1 MNKKRNIGFIM
12 IPLVLALGLAGGVF
26 IGKYLSVSRVSPSEA
41 KLRTILDLIENEYV
55 DRIDVDSLL
64 ASVVPDLLA
73 GLDPHSVYFTPEE
86 LKSTNEDMDG
96 HFSGVG
102 VSFQIVNDTV
112 VVVDVIA
119 GGPAEKVGM
128 LNGDKIVAANDSVL
142 TGKKATQDNVFKTL
156 RGPKG
161 TEVKLKVKRSNSEK
175 LLDFDVVRDDI
186 PVNSVDAVYIADKD
200 NGTGYLKVSKF
211 GRNTFEEFYM
221 ALHQLAAQGAKSF
234 IIDLRGNSGGFL
246 DQVILMANE
255 FLPDDRIIVSTNG
268 KLSENRSIAVSD
280 GNGHFQNIPIAVLI
294 DEYSASASEI
304 FAGAIQDNDRGLVIG
319 RRSFGKGLV
328 QHQIELPDS
337 SAIRLTVARYY
348 TPSGRCIQKPYE
360 RGADGKYV
368 MDIVDRF
375 EHGEFYNA
383 DSIKLDKSKLFLTNG
398 GRKVYGG
405 GGIMPDVFV
414 PEDTTGYSS
423 YYVNVSNK
431 GLITKYAFQV
441 SEKYRSMTKNVKTIE
456 ELERVI
462 PRDQTLLEG
471 FVDYAAQNGV
481 PARWYYINRS
491 RGLILNLLKAQI
503 ARNVLGYN
511 GLIQM
516 LNQDDVTVKKAIEM
530 LKDGKNGVNLVP
542 MNDADSEVIGDKFNL
557 YKTHDNSKL
566 WKNQKFAEK

>member
-1 MNKKRNIGFIM
+1 MSKKRNIGYIL
-12 IPLVLALGLAGGVF
+12 IPLVLAIGLSGGVF

-41 KLRTILDLIENEYV
+41 KLRTIMDLIENEYV
-55 DRIDVDSLL
+55 DKIDVDSLL
-64 ASVVPDLLA
+64 ATIVPDLLA

-86 LKSTNEDMDG
+86 LKSTNEDMEG

-119 GGPAEKVGM
+119 GGPAEKVGV
-128 LNGDKIVAANDSVL
+128 LNGDKIVSANDSVL

-161 TEVKLKVKRSNSEK
+161 TEVKLKIKRSNSDK
-175 LLDFDVVRDDI
+175 LLDFDVIRDDI
-186 PVNSVDAVYIADKD
+186 PVNSVDAVYVADKE
-200 NGTGYLKVSKF
+200 NGIGYLKVSKF

-221 ALHQLAAQGAKSF
+221 ALLELQAQGAKSF
-234 IIDLRGNSGGFL
+234 VIDLRGNSGGFL

-268 KLSENRSIAVSD
+268 KLNENRSVAMSD
-280 GNGHFQNIPIAVLI
+280 GSGHFQNVPIAVLI

-368 MDIVDRF
+368 MDILDRY

-414 PEDTTGYSS
+414 PEDTTGFTS

-441 SEKYRSMTKNVKTIE
+441 AEKYRSVTKNVKTIE

-481 PARWYYINRS
+481 PARWYYINKS

-516 LNQDDVTVKKAIEM
+516 LNEEDVTVKKALQM
-530 LKDGKNGVNLVP
+530 LKDGKSAVTLTTPKDAGSDLIIQKLNL
-542 MNDADSEVIGDKFNL
+542 F
-557 YKTHDNSKL
+557 KTHDNQKI
-566 WKNQKFAEK
+566 WRNQTFAER

>member
-1 MNKKRNIGFIM
+1 MDKKRNIGFVL
-12 IPLVLALGLAGGVF
+12 IPLVLAIGLAGGIF
-26 IGKYLSVSRVSPSEA
+26 IGKYLTVSRFSPAEA
-41 KLRTILDLIENEYV
+41 KLRTIIDLIENEYV
-55 DRIDVDSLL
+55 DRVDVDSLL
-64 ASVVPDLLA
+64 TTVIPDMLA
-73 GLDPHSVYFTPEE
+73 GLDPHSVYFNAEE
-86 LKSTNEDMDG
+86 LKATNEDMDG

-102 VSFQIVNDTV
+102 VSFQIVSDTV

-119 GGPAEKVGM
+119 GGPAEKVGLM
-128 LNGDKIVAANDSVL
+128 NGDKIVAANDSVL
-142 TGKKATQDNVFKTL
+142 TGKKASQENVFKTL

-161 TEVKLKVKRSNSEK
+161 SKVTLKVKRSNSAK

-186 PVNSVDAVYIADKD
+186 PVNSVDAVYMADKE
-200 NGTGYLKVSKF
+200 NGIGYLKVSKF

-221 ALHQLAAQGAKSF
+221 ALRELMAQGANGF
-234 IIDLRGNSGGFL
+234 VVDLRGNSGGFL
-246 DQVILMANE
+246 DQVIMMANE
-255 FLPDDRIIVSTNG
+255 FLPEGRIIVSTNG
-268 KLSENRSIAVSD
+268 KLNENRSMAASD
-280 GNGHFQNIPIAVLI
+280 GSGHFQDKSIVVLI

-304 FAGAIQDNDRGLVIG
+304 FAGAIQDNDRGVVIG

-337 SAIRLTVARYY
+337 SAVRLTVARYY
-348 TPSGRCIQKPYE
+348 TPSGRSIQKPYE

-368 MDIVDRF
+368 LDIVDRF

-383 DSIKLDKSKLFLTNG
+383 DSIKLDKSKLFLTNN

-405 GGIMPDVFV
+405 GGIMPDIFV

-441 SEKYRSMTKNVKTIE
+441 AEKYHSLTQNVKTID
-456 ELERVI
+456 ELERLL

-471 FVDYAAQNGV
+471 FVEYAAKNGV
-481 PARWYYINRS
+481 PARWYYINKS

-503 ARNVLGYN
+503 ARNVLGYT

-516 LNQDDVTVKKAIEM
+516 LNQQDVTVQKALET
-530 LKDGKNGVNLVP
+530 LKDEN
-542 MNDADSEVIGDKFNL
+542 
-557 YKTHDNSKL
+557 YKKL
-566 WKNQKFAEK
+566 LNP

>member
-1 MNKKRNIGFIM
+1 MSKKRNIGLVL
-12 IPLVLALGLAGGVF
+12 IPLVLAVGLAGGVF
-26 IGKYLSVSRVSPSEA
+26 IGKYLSVSRLSPAEA
-41 KLRTILDLIENEYV
+41 KLRTIVDLIENEYV

-64 ASVVPDLLA
+64 ASVVPELLA

-102 VSFQIVNDTV
+102 VSFQIVNDSV

-119 GGPAEKVGM
+119 GGPAEKVG
-128 LNGDKIVAANDSVL
+128 LINGDKIVSANDSVL

-156 RGPKG
+156 RGPKD
-161 TEVKLKVKRSNSEK
+161 TKVTLKVKRSNSDK
-175 LLDFDVVRDDI
+175 LLEFDVVRDDI
-186 PVNSVDAVYIADKD
+186 PVNSVDAVYLADED
-200 NGTGYLKVSKF
+200 NGVGYLKVSKF

-234 IIDLRGNSGGFL
+234 IVDLRGNSGGFL

-268 KLSENRSIAVSD
+268 KLSENRSVAMSD
-280 GNGHFQNIPIAVLI
+280 GNGHFQNIPLAVLI

-360 RGADGKYV
+360 RGEDGKYV
-368 MDIVDRF
+368 MDILDRF

-383 DSIKLDKSKLFLTNG
+383 DSIKLDKSKLYLTNG

-405 GGIMPDVFV
+405 GGIMPDIFV

-441 SEKYRSMTKNVKTIE
+441 SEKYRSLTKNVKTIE

-471 FVDYAAQNGV
+471 FVDFAAQNGV

-516 LNQDDVTVKKAIEM
+516 LNQEDVTVKKAIDM
-530 LKDGKNGVNLVP
+530 LKDGKTGVNLVP
-542 MNDADSEVIGDKFNL
+542 IKDAGSEITDKKFNL
-557 YKTHDNSKL
+557 YKTHENSEL
-566 WKNQKFAEK
+566 WRNQKFAGR

>member
-1 MNKKRNIGFIM
+1 MNKKRNIGIIL
-12 IPLVLALGLAGGVF
+12 IPLVLAIGLAGGVF
-26 IGKYLSVSRVSPSEA
+26 IGKYLSVSRLSPAEV
-41 KLRTILDLIENEYV
+41 KLRTLLDLIDNEYV

-64 ASVVPDLLA
+64 ATVVPDLLA
-73 GLDPHSVYFTPEE
+73 GLDPHSVYLPPEE
-86 LKSTNEDMDG
+86 LKATNDDMDG

-102 VSFQIVNDTV
+102 VSFQIVNDSV

-119 GGPAEKVGM
+119 GGPAEKVG
-128 LNGDKIVAANDSVL
+128 LINGDKIVAAGDSIL
-142 TGKKATQDNVFKTL
+142 TGKKATQENVFKTL

-161 TEVKLKVKRSNSEK
+161 TEVKLKVKRSNSDK

-186 PVNSVDAVYIADKD
+186 PVNSVDAVHITDKE
-200 NGTGYLKVSKF
+200 NGIGYLKVSKF
-211 GRNTFEEFYM
+211 GRNTYEEFFM
-221 ALHQLAAQGAKSF
+221 ALRDLTLQGAKSF
-234 IIDLRGNSGGFL
+234 IIDLRGNTGGFL

-268 KLSENRSIAVSD
+268 KLSDNRSVAMSD
-280 GNGHFQNIPIAVLI
+280 GNGRFQNVPVVVLI

-304 FAGAIQDNDRGLVIG
+304 FAGAIQDNDRGTIVG

-360 RGADGKYV
+360 RGADGKYI

-383 DSIKLDKSKLFLTNG
+383 DSIKLDKSKLFFTVG

-405 GGIMPDVFV
+405 GGIMPDIFV
-414 PEDTTGYSS
+414 PEDTTGFTS
-423 YYVNVSNK
+423 YYINVNNK

-441 SEKYRSMTKNVKTIE
+441 AEKYRSLTRNVKTIE

-471 FVDYAAQNGV
+471 FVDFAAQNGV

-491 RGLILNLLKAQI
+491 RNLILNILKAQI
-503 ARNVLGYN
+503 ARNVLGYD
-511 GLIQM
+511 GLIQV
-516 LNQDDVTVKKAIEM
+516 LNQEDVTVQKAINT
-530 LKDGKNGVNLVP
+530 LKDGDTG
-542 MNDADSEVIGDKFNL
+542 GD
-557 YKTHDNSKL
+557 
-566 WKNQKFAEK
+566 

>member
-1 MNKKRNIGFIM
+1 MNKKRNIGIIL
-12 IPLVLALGLAGGVF
+12 IPLVLAIGLAGGVF
-26 IGKYLSVSRVSPSEA
+26 IGKYLSVSRLSPAEV
-41 KLRTILDLIENEYV
+41 KLRTLLDLIDNEYV

-64 ASVVPDLLA
+64 ATVVPDLLA
-73 GLDPHSVYFTPEE
+73 GLDPHSVYLPPEE
-86 LKSTNEDMDG
+86 LKATNDDMDG

-102 VSFQIVNDTV
+102 VSFQIVNDSV

-119 GGPAEKVGM
+119 GGPAEKVG
-128 LNGDKIVAANDSVL
+128 LINGDKIVAAGDSIL
-142 TGKKATQDNVFKTL
+142 TGKKATQENVFKTL

-161 TEVKLKVKRSNSEK
+161 TEVKLKVKRSNSDK

-186 PVNSVDAVYIADKD
+186 PVNSVDAVHIADKE
-200 NGTGYLKVSKF
+200 NGIGYLKVSKF
-211 GRNTFEEFYM
+211 GRNTYEEFFM
-221 ALHQLAAQGAKSF
+221 ALRDLTLQGAKSF
-234 IIDLRGNSGGFL
+234 IIDLRGNTGGFL

-268 KLSENRSIAVSD
+268 KLSDNRSVAMSD
-280 GNGHFQNIPIAVLI
+280 GNGRFQNVPVVVLI

-304 FAGAIQDNDRGLVIG
+304 FAGAIQDNDRGTIVG

-360 RGADGKYV
+360 RGADGKYI

-383 DSIKLDKSKLFLTNG
+383 DSIKLDKSKLFLTVG

-405 GGIMPDVFV
+405 GGIMPDIFV
-414 PEDTTGYSS
+414 PEDTTGFTS
-423 YYVNVSNK
+423 YYINVNNK

-441 SEKYRSMTKNVKTIE
+441 AEKYRSLTRNVKTIE

-471 FVDYAAQNGV
+471 FVDFAAQNGV

-491 RGLILNLLKAQI
+491 RNLILNILKAQI
-503 ARNVLGYN
+503 ARNVLGYD
-511 GLIQM
+511 GLIQV
-516 LNQDDVTVKKAIEM
+516 LNQEDVTVQKAINT
-530 LKDGKNGVNLVP
+530 LKDG
-542 MNDADSEVIGDKFNL
+542 DAGGGD
-557 YKTHDNSKL
+557 
-566 WKNQKFAEK
+566 

>member
-1 MNKKRNIGFIM
+1 MNNKRNIGFVL

-26 IGKYLSVSRVSPSEA
+26 IGKYLSVSRVTPSEA
-41 KLRTILDLIENEYV
+41 KLRTIMDLIENEYV

-119 GGPAEKVGM
+119 GGPAEKVGV
-128 LNGDKIVAANDSVL
+128 LNGDKIVSANDSLL

-161 TEVKLKVKRSNSEK
+161 TEVKLKVKRSNSDK

-186 PVNSVDAVYIADKD
+186 PVNSVDAVYIADKE
-200 NGTGYLKVSKF
+200 NGIGYLKVSKF

-221 ALHQLAAQGAKSF
+221 ALLELSAQGAKSF
-234 IIDLRGNSGGFL
+234 VIDLRGNSGGFL

-268 KLSENRSIAVSD
+268 KLNENRSIAVSD

-383 DSIKLDKSKLFLTNG
+383 DSIKLDKSKLFLTKG

-414 PEDTTGYSS
+414 PEDTTGFSS
-423 YYVNVSNK
+423 YYVSVSNK

-441 SEKYRSMTKNVKTIE
+441 AEKYRALTKNVKTIE

-491 RGLILNLLKAQI
+491 RSVILNLLKAQI

-511 GLIQM
+511 GLIEM
-516 LNQDDVTVKKAIEM
+516 LNQDDVTVKKALEM
-530 LKDGKNGVNLVP
+530 LKDGKSAVSLVP
-542 MNDADSEVIGDKFNL
+542 AKETGSELINEKFNL
-557 YKTHDNSKL
+557 YKTHDNSKI
-566 WKNQKFAEK
+566 WRNQKFAER

>member
-1 MNKKRNIGFIM
+1 MSKKRNIG
-12 IPLVLALGLAGGVF
+12 LVLIPIVLAVGIVGGVF
-26 IGKYLSVSRVSPSEA
+26 IGKYLSVSRMSPAEA
-41 KLRTILDLIENEYV
+41 KLRTIIDLIDNEYV

-64 ASVVPDLLA
+64 ASVVPELLA
-73 GLDPHSVYFTPEE
+73 GLDPHSVYFTPAE
-86 LKSTNEDMDG
+86 LKSANEDMDG

-102 VSFQIVNDTV
+102 VSFQIVNDSV

-119 GGPAEKVGM
+119 GGPAEKVGLM
-128 LNGDKIVAANDSVL
+128 NGDKIVAANDSIL
-142 TGKKATQDNVFKTL
+142 TGKKATQENVFKTL

-161 TEVKLKVKRSNSEK
+161 SKVNLKVKRSNSTK
-175 LLDFDVVRDDI
+175 LLDFEVVRDDI
-186 PVNSVDAVYIADKD
+186 PVNSVDAVYIADSD
-200 NGTGYLKVSKF
+200 NGVGYLKVSKF

-221 ALHQLAAQGAKSF
+221 ALHQLAAEGAKSF
-234 IIDLRGNSGGFL
+234 VIDLRGNSGGFL

-268 KLSENRSIAVSD
+268 KLSENRSIAMSD
-280 GNGHFQNIPIAVLI
+280 GSGHFQNIPIAVLI

-414 PEDTTGYSS
+414 PEDTIGFTS
-423 YYVNVSNK
+423 YYVSVSNK
-431 GLITKYAFQV
+431 GLITKYAFEV
-441 SEKYRSMTKNVKTIE
+441 AEKYRSVTKNVKTIE

-471 FVDYAAQNGV
+471 FVDYAASNGV
-481 PARWYYINRS
+481 PARWYYINKS
-491 RGLILNLLKAQI
+491 RGVILNLLKAQI

-516 LNQDDVTVKKAIEM
+516 LNQEDVTVKKAIE
-530 LKDGKNGVNLVP
+530 LLNDGKSAVSLVP
-542 MNDADSEVIGDKFNL
+542 PQNAGSHIYDNKLNL
-557 YKTHDNSKL
+557 YKTHDNFEI
-566 WKNQKFAEK
+566 WRNQKFAER

>member
-1 MNKKRNIGFIM
+1 MSKKRNLGFVL
-12 IPLVLALGLAGGVF
+12 IPLVMAVGVVGGVF
-26 IGKYLSVSRVSPSEA
+26 IGKYLSVSRMSPAEA
-41 KLRTILDLIENEYV
+41 KLRTIVDLIENEYV
-55 DRIDVDSLL
+55 DDVNVDSLL

-86 LKSTNEDMDG
+86 LKATNEDMEG

-119 GGPAEKVGM
+119 GGPAEKVG
-128 LNGDKIVAANDSVL
+128 LINGDKIVAAGDSVL
-142 TGKKATQDNVFKTL
+142 TGKKATQDNVFKNL

-161 TEVKLKVKRSNSEK
+161 TKVTLKVKRSNTSK
-175 LLDFDVVRDDI
+175 LLDFDIIRDDI
-186 PVNSVDAVYIADKD
+186 PVNSVDAVYMADKE
-200 NGTGYLKVSKF
+200 NNVGYMKVSKF

-221 ALHQLAAQGAKSF
+221 ALRELQAQGAESF

-255 FLPDDRIIVSTNG
+255 FLPDGRVIVSTDG
-268 KLSENRSIAVSD
+268 KLSENKSMAMSD
-280 GNGHFQNIPIAVLI
+280 GNGHFQNMPVTVLI

-360 RGADGKYV
+360 RGEDGKYV
-368 MDIVDRF
+368 LDILDRY

-383 DSIKLDKSKLFLTNG
+383 DSIKLDKSKLYLTNA

-414 PEDTTGYSS
+414 PEDTTGYTS

-441 SEKYRSMTKNVKTIE
+441 SEKYRSLTKNVKSIE
-456 ELERVI
+456 ELERII

-471 FVDYAAQNGV
+471 FVDFAAKNGV

-503 ARNVLGYN
+503 ARNVLGYS
-511 GLIQM
+511 GLIQTLNQNDATVRKTLELMRDGKAEEM
-516 LNQDDVTVKKAIEM
+516 LNPAPAPKS
-530 LKDGKNGVNLVP
+530 NGNKR
-542 MNDADSEVIGDKFNL
+542 S
-557 YKTHDNSKL
+557 
-566 WKNQKFAEK
+566 

>member
-1 MNKKRNIGFIM
+1 MNKKRNIGIIL
-12 IPLVLALGLAGGVF
+12 IPLVLAIGLAGGVF
-26 IGKYLSVSRVSPSEA
+26 IGKYLSVSRLSPAEV
-41 KLRTILDLIENEYV
+41 KLRTLLDLIDNEYV

-64 ASVVPDLLA
+64 ATVVPDLLA
-73 GLDPHSVYFTPEE
+73 GLDPHSVYLPPEE
-86 LKSTNEDMDG
+86 LKATNDDMDG

-102 VSFQIVNDTV
+102 VSFQIVNDSV

-119 GGPAEKVGM
+119 GGPAEKVG
-128 LNGDKIVAANDSVL
+128 LINGDKIVAAGDSIL
-142 TGKKATQDNVFKTL
+142 TGKKATQENVFKTL

-161 TEVKLKVKRSNSEK
+161 TEVKLKVKRSNSDK

-186 PVNSVDAVYIADKD
+186 PVNSVDAVHITDKE
-200 NGTGYLKVSKF
+200 NGIGYLKVSKF
-211 GRNTFEEFYM
+211 GRNTYEEFFM
-221 ALHQLAAQGAKSF
+221 ALRDLTLQGAKSF
-234 IIDLRGNSGGFL
+234 IIDLRGNTGGFL

-268 KLSENRSIAVSD
+268 KLSDNRSVAMSD
-280 GNGHFQNIPIAVLI
+280 GNGRFQNVPVVVLI

-304 FAGAIQDNDRGLVIG
+304 FAGAIQDNDRGTIVG

-360 RGADGKYV
+360 RGADGKYI

-383 DSIKLDKSKLFLTNG
+383 DSIKLDKSKLFLTVG

-405 GGIMPDVFV
+405 GGIMPDIFV
-414 PEDTTGYSS
+414 PEDTTGFTS
-423 YYVNVSNK
+423 YYINVNNK

-441 SEKYRSMTKNVKTIE
+441 AEKYRSLTRNVKTIE

-471 FVDYAAQNGV
+471 FVDFAAQNGV

-491 RGLILNLLKAQI
+491 RNMILNILKAQI
-503 ARNVLGYN
+503 ARNVLGYD
-511 GLIQM
+511 GLIQV
-516 LNQDDVTVKKAIEM
+516 LNQEDVTVQKAINT
-530 LKDGKNGVNLVP
+530 LKDG
-542 MNDADSEVIGDKFNL
+542 DAGGGE
-557 YKTHDNSKL
+557 
-566 WKNQKFAEK
+566 

>member
-1 MNKKRNIGFIM
+1 MNNKRNIGFVL

-26 IGKYLSVSRVSPSEA
+26 IGKYLSVSRMSPAES
-41 KLRTILDLIENEYV
+41 KLRTIVDLIENEYV

-64 ASVVPDLLA
+64 ASIVPDLLA

-86 LKSTNEDMDG
+86 LHATNEDMDG

-102 VSFQIVNDTV
+102 VSFQIVNDSV

-119 GGPAEKVGM
+119 GGPAEKVGL
-128 LNGDKIVAANDSVL
+128 LNGDKIVAAGDTLL
-142 TGKKATQDNVFKTL
+142 TGKNATQEKVFKTL

-161 TEVKLKVKRSNSEK
+161 TEVKLKVKRSNSDK

-186 PVNSVDAVYIADKD
+186 PVNSVDAVYVADAEK
-200 NGTGYLKVSKF
+200 GIGYLKVSKF
-211 GRNTFEEFYM
+211 GRNTFEEFYI
-221 ALHQLAAQGAKSF
+221 ALHQLAAQGAQSF

-255 FLPDDRIIVSTNG
+255 FLPDNRVIVSTNG
-268 KLSENRSIAVSD
+268 KLNENQSVAMSD
-280 GNGHFQNIPIAVLI
+280 GNGHFQRAPVVVLI

-304 FAGAIQDNDRGLVIG
+304 FAGAIQDNDRGLVVG

-337 SAIRLTVARYY
+337 SAVRLTVARYY

-368 MDIVDRF
+368 MDIIDRF

-383 DSIKLDKSKLFLTNG
+383 DSIKLDKSKLFLTHG

-414 PEDTTGYSS
+414 PEDTTGFSS

-441 SEKYRSMTKNVKTIE
+441 AEKYRSLTKNVKTIE
-456 ELERVI
+456 DLERVI

-471 FVDYAAQNGV
+471 FVDFAAQNGV

-491 RGLILNLLKAQI
+491 RNLILNLLKAQI
-503 ARNVLGYN
+503 ARNVLGYS

-516 LNQDDVTVKKAIEM
+516 LNEDDVTVQKALNLIRE
-530 LKDGKNGVNLVP
+530 GKAEEIN
-542 MNDADSEVIGDKFNL
+542 SED
-557 YKTHDNSKL
+557 
-566 WKNQKFAEK
+566 

>member
-1 MNKKRNIGFIM
+1 MSKNRNIGFVL
-12 IPLVLALGLAGGVF
+12 IPLVLAIGLAGGVF

-41 KLRTILDLIENEYV
+41 KLRTIMDLIENEYV
-55 DRIDVDSLL
+55 DKIDVDSLL

-73 GLDPHSVYFTPEE
+73 GLDPHSVYFTPDE

-119 GGPAEKVGM
+119 GGPAEKVGV
-128 LNGDKIVAANDSVL
+128 LNGDKIVSANDSIL

-161 TEVKLKVKRSNSEK
+161 TEVKLKIKRSNSEK
-175 LLDFDVVRDDI
+175 FLDFDVVRDDI
-186 PVNSVDAVYIADKD
+186 PVNSVDAVYLADKE
-200 NGTGYLKVSKF
+200 NGIGYLKVSKF

-234 IIDLRGNSGGFL
+234 VVDLRGNSGGFL

-268 KLSENRSIAVSD
+268 KLSENRSVALSD
-280 GNGHFQNIPIAVLI
+280 GSGHFQNFPLAVLI

-414 PEDTTGYSS
+414 PEDTTGFSS

-441 SEKYRSMTKNVKTIE
+441 AEKYRSLTKNVKTIE

-471 FVDYAAQNGV
+471 FVDYAALNGV

-516 LNQDDVTVKKAIEM
+516 LNQEDVTVKKALEM
-530 LKDGKNGVNLVP
+530 LQEGKSAVSLIPPKDGGSDLTN
-542 MNDADSEVIGDKFNL
+542 EKFNL
-557 YKTHDNSKL
+557 FKTHDNSKI
-566 WKNQKFAEK
+566 WRNQTFAER